1 MIRYRNL
8 TVRGCGQVILRNL
21 ELSLP
26 ERGTIVLLGP
36 SGCGKTTLLRSTIR
50 EDEDDP
56 DLEVSGTIEL
66 DGVDLRS
73 RSVSRTAV
81 RQKIGLIPQRPVAFP
96 GTTFQN
102 VCFALRHTTRLA
114 RVEIERRARAALE
127 EVGLEESLHARE
139 ADCLSG
145 GQLKR
150 LAIARTVALEPEVL
164 FMDEPSNG
172 LDPLAVV
179 RLEALIAR
187 LARQRLVV
195 VVTHDLYMTR
205 RIADEVH
212 FLWPF
217 DDGCRVV
224 ESGPPQALLER
235 PARPE
240 TRLFVE
246 AAWNGAAALAEL
258 EEDYSDCEQEECR
271 PRRLTLLRDERGA
284 LEPRGASPGPDRAL
298 PSSLA
303 PLASR
308 SRPQPPRVSPP
319 R

>member
-8 TVRGCGQVILRNL
+8 TVRGCGQVILRDF
-21 ELSLP
+21 ELALP
-26 ERGTIVLLGP
+26 DRGTAVLLGP

-66 DGVDLRS
+66 NGTDLRA

-81 RQKIGLIPQRPVAFP
+81 RQRIGLIPQRPVAFP
-96 GTTFQN
+96 GTTFEN
-102 VCFALRHTTRLA
+102 VTFALKHTTRLTRA
-114 RVEIERRARAALE
+114 EIERRARISLE
-127 EVGLEESLHARE
+127 EVGLEEALYERE

-150 LAIARTVALEPEVL
+150 LAIARTVALEPDVL
-164 FMDEPSNG
+164 LMDEPSNG

-179 RLEALIAR
+179 RLERLISR
-187 LARQRLVV
+187 LAEQRLVT

-217 DDGCRVV
+217 ADGCRVV
-224 ESGPPQALLER
+224 ESGAPEKVLEV

-240 TRLFVE
+240 TRLFVQ
-246 AAWNGAAALAEL
+246 AAWEGAAALYEVGDEL
-258 EEDYSDCEQEECR
+258 EDCEAEECM
-271 PRRLTLLRDERGA
+271 PRRMTLHAPETRQTPL
-284 LEPRGASPGPDRAL
+284 DR
-298 PSSLA
+298 
-303 PLASR
+303 
-308 SRPQPPRVSPP
+308 
-319 R
+319 